1 MDDDMYDD
9 SSSGYSAYS
18 SYYAAYPPRSPPP
31 TPPRP
36 EPVVNYN
43 VRYIESDGLRM
54 RKCIDLVFV
63 LDCTGSMQRYI
74 NSVRDHI
81 FAICDLI
88 RGEEGLNGADD
99 LRVAIVNYRDHKPQD
114 NTYVYKFHPF
124 TSNIVDVQGYL
135 RGLTA
140 AGGGDGPEAVT
151 AAMAACL
158 TELEWRREAARMV
171 VLIADAPPHGIGESG
186 DQIKQGDP
194 DGHDPLVIARTMAQ
208 HGITFFMVACE
219 DTLSN
224 YSRAVDF
231 FTAICNMTSGV
242 MMPLTT
248 ADLLAM
254 TIVGSVLENMDME
267 RLISEIGREVA
278 ERIKEKGEN
287 LQSVEEVAQELHE
300 RLLLRN
306 EQTKQVQLQDVY
318 IQSDSSRKNVS
329 MWMNAQYIHE
339 VAPLILP
346 VSGRRLTDKFRKNN
360 YNSGFKYTPGGRLPP
375 RRTSA
380 TAGVAPPTPGTPPT
394 DLAVGSPPRLGT
406 SPSSPPRKIVSDF
419 KVFGAAPAAGSA
431 PSLSVFG
438 APMLATG
445 PGGGMFGATARTPA
459 SNTAMRGFRGG
470 EDDDDDDDE
479 DSGTQFRQAA
489 ISLDQARRIA
499 TQSVFRAGR
508 LPI

>member
-1 MDDDMYDD
+1 MDDDMYEE
-9 SSSGYSAYS
+9 GYPYM
-18 SYYAAYPPRSPPP
+18 SYYAAYPPRLMA

-36 EPVVNYN
+36 DPVTHYD
-43 VRYIESDGLRM
+43 VRFIDDVSM
-54 RKCIDLVFV
+54 RSGKAIDLVFV

-81 FAICDLI
+81 FAICDMI
-88 RGEEGLNGADD
+88 RGEEGLNGTDD

-114 NTYVYKFHPF
+114 NTYVYKFNPF
-124 TSNIVDVQGYL
+124 TSDIAVVQNYL
-135 RGLTA
+135 KGLTA

-194 DGHDPLVIARTMAQ
+194 DGHDPLVVARAMAQ
-208 HGITFFMVACE
+208 HGITMFMVACE

-242 MMPLTT
+242 MLPLTT

-267 RLISEIGREVA
+267 RLIGEIGREVA
-278 ERIKEKGEN
+278 ERIKEKGES

-306 EQTKQVQLQDVY
+306 EQTKQVQLPDVY
-318 IQSDSSRKNVS
+318 IQTEASRKNVS
-329 MWMNAQYIHE
+329 AWMNAQYIYDA
-339 VAPLILP
+339 APNILP
-346 VSGRRLTDKFRKNN
+346 VVSRRLTDKFRKTNHN
-360 YNSGFKYTPGGRLPP
+360 AGFQYTPGGRLPP
-375 RRTSA
+375 RRRPSSEA
-380 TAGVAPPTPGTPPT
+380 KSEPVAIAAPVPS
-394 DLAVGSPPRLGT
+394 SPSRAGT
-406 SPSSPPRKIVSDF
+406 SPTSPGRRIVQDF
-419 KVFGAAPAAGSA
+419 KPFGAS
-431 PSLSVFG
+431 STNMSVFG
-438 APMLATG
+438 APMLPTG
-445 PGGGMFGATARTPA
+445 PGGGMFGSAGRTP
-459 SNTAMRGFRGG
+459 NMNAMRGR
-470 EDDDDDDDE
+470 DDNDDDDDDE
-479 DSGTQFRQAA
+479 GTQLRRDA

-508 LPI
+508 LPL